1 MSVFLQPIYTQTVGA
16 GGAASITFNNIP
28 QTFTDLKIVMSGRSS
43 VSTIDVFF
51 MRIGT
56 SGSID
61 SAAHYSNTRLYGN
74 GSGANSDR
82 YSGKTETFYYA
93 PMPAA
98 GSTANTFNNAEIYIP
113 NYTLSNYKQI
123 LLDNVAENN
132 SASTYIEQD
141 LMAGLWQNSGSVTNI
156 LFLTFNGGNFVQY
169 STFSLY
175 GVLRQGI

>member
-16 GGAASITFNNIP
+16 GGASSITFNNIP

-43 VSTIDVFF
+43 SSTADAFF

-61 SAAHYSNTRLYGN
+61 NAAHYSSTRLFGN
-74 GSGANSDR
+74 GSSDTSDR

-93 PMPAA
+93 SMPIA

-113 NYTLSNYKQI
+113 NYTSSNYKQI

-156 LFLTFNGGNFVQY
+156 LFASFDGGNFVQY

-175 GVLRQGI
+175 GVLQAGI

>member
-1 MSVFLQPIYTQTVGA
+1 VSVFLQPIYTQTVGS
-16 GGAASITFNNIP
+16 GGASSITFNNIP

-43 VSTIDVFF
+43 FSTGDAFF
-51 MRIGT
+51 MQIGT

-61 SAAHYSNTRLYGN
+61 SAAHYSNTRLLGN
-74 GSGANSDR
+74 GGATISDK
-82 YSGKTETFYYA
+82 YSGKTGIFYYA
-93 PMPAA
+93 AMPGA

-113 NYTLSNYKQI
+113 NYTSSNYKQI

-132 SASTYIEQD
+132 SATTYTEQD

-156 LFLTFNGGNFVQY
+156 MFATFNGGNFVQY